1 MTRIYT
7 TTFAATGDKETL
19 AATDPGT
26 GKVSLPSG
34 WTPDYEKV
42 DSDPSYRPV
51 GRKEMNGV
59 INEVTAAVG
68 ELQQYGFAP
77 WQALTGGWPL
87 NARVVSGGIVY
98 KSSIAAN
105 TAIPPAAP
113 WVVDQATPLAIKDP
127 VRFATTANIALSGLG
142 AQAGGDW
149 SGALTSDD
157 RILVKNQ
164 SVGADNGWY
173 AAAAGAWVRTNDAN
187 TTGQVVAG
195 VLCAVSEG
203 VTLADTLWM
212 LTTDGPITIGT
223 TALTFAR
230 KDAGAAVGVPPGTV
244 MHTAASTAPSG
255 YLKANGAAISRT
267 TYSALFAAIGTTYGV
282 GDGSTTFKLPDLR
295 GEFIRGFD
303 DGRGVDSERTF
314 GSAQAGTRFPSLYVY
329 AGTSST
335 GTLVSHPISSNDAYP
350 NENIAQN
357 MDSKVT
363 GTSGAYMQTNLTPS
377 GSSSLIAFTA
387 RPRNVALLACI
398 KY

>member
-42 DSDPSYRPV
+42 NSDPSYRPV

-59 INEVTAAVG
+59 INEVTAAIG
-68 ELQQYGFAP
+68 ELQQSGFAN

-87 NARVVSGGIVY
+87 NARVVSGGVVY
-98 KSSIAAN
+98 RSTAAAN
-105 TAIPPAAP
+105 TATPPAAP

-127 VRFATTANIALSGLG
+127 VRFTTTGNIALSGLG
-142 AQAGGDW
+142 TQAGGDW

-212 LTTDGPITIGT
+212 LTTDGTITIGT
-223 TALTFAR
+223 TALAFTR
-230 KDAGAAVGVPPGTV
+230 KDSDIR
-244 MHTAASTAPSG
+244 TANFTGSNQS
-255 YLKANGAAISRT
+255 L
-267 TYSALFAAIGTTYGV
+267 AAIGYQ
-282 GDGSTTFKLPDLR
+282 KLPGGLIIQW
-295 GEFIRGFD
+295 GTATANTGL
-303 DGRGVDSERTF
+303 GVLATF
-314 GSAQAGTRFPSLYVY
+314 SQSFS
-329 AGTSST
+329 TSCMFV
-335 GTLVSHPISSNDAYP
+335 GIGHVSSPGGGVEHVQIASKTTSNF
-350 NENIAQN
+350 
-357 MDSKVT
+357 
-363 GTSGAYMQTNLTPS
+363 SGATYTDGGGVVGSLT
-377 GSSSLIAFTA
+377 FTWF
-387 RPRNVALLACI
+387 ALG
-398 KY
+398 Y